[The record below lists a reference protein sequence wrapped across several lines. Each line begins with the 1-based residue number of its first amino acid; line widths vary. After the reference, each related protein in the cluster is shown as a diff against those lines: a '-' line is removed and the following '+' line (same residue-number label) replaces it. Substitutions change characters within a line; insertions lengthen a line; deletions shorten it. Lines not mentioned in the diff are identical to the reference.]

1 MKGKA
6 IRKGVFIPA
15 FSCVLIAGIVGL
27 INNQLLISFFK
38 GAFEL
43 AYQNLS
49 WLYQWIV
56 LAIVIVCSLLTFT
69 KIGNIRIGGESAKP
83 KYSFWSW
90 FAMSL
95 TGGIGASI
103 VSSSISQPI
112 TFLQSIWGELDGYGI
127 EPGSPEAVLFALGR
141 SFHEWSLFP
150 YAFYGICGTA
160 IAYLCFNKSQPVSLS
175 TLLVPLFG
183 DKVKKKWISSLI
195 DSINI
200 LALALALVGTLG
212 TFIGLTTSCAKYVYN
227 IQPTHV
233 LMLVVMGIT
242 TILYLLSSLSG
253 VDKGIKFFAN
263 LNFKFYMVLMAIVLL
278 LGGSAAYIFNTSTS
292 AIGYWLQNLPLWS
305 FDTGTAGGSALLQ
318 WWTIYNWTFWMA
330 FAPVTGVFLAQLTY
344 GHTIRE
350 VMIVNWLMPSAFAII
365 WFSVFGGCAINWQV
379 NGVLDIATVISENG
393 TYAGIWAFIK
403 QLPLAQILIP
413 ITLFIMLISFSTSAD
428 NSVSAISALCTKDS
442 KIGDEA
448 PPILKILWGVAIG
461 VLAYLLMA
469 YAAGSK
475 GNDGVRYMVVA
486 IGAVLSVFIVLMIVS
501 TVKMFFVDREKQ
513 IEEIK

>member
-15 FSCVLIAGIVGL
+15 FSCVLIAGAVGL

-56 LAIVIVCSLLTFT
+56 LAIVIICVILTFS
-69 KIGNIRIGGESAKP
+69 KVGNIRIGGPDAKP
-83 KYSFWSW
+83 KYGFWSW

-127 EPGSPEAVLFALGR
+127 EPGSAEAVLFALGR
-141 SFHEWSLFP
+141 SFHEWSVFP
-150 YAFYGICGTA
+150 YAFYGICSIS
-160 IAYLCFNKSQPVSLS
+160 IAYLCFNKKQPVSLS

-183 DKVKKKWISSLI
+183 DKVKKRGISSLI
-195 DSINI
+195 DAVNI

-212 TFIGLTTSCAKYVYN
+212 TFIGLTSACAKYVYN
-227 IQPTHV
+227 IHPTHI
-233 LMLVVMGIT
+233 LMLTVMGVT

-253 VDKGIKFFAN
+253 VEKGIKFFAN
-263 LNFKFYMVLMAIVLL
+263 LNFRFYMVLTAIVLV
-278 LGGSAAYIFNTSTS
+278 LGGSAAFIFNTSTS

-305 FDTGTAGGSALLQ
+305 LDTGTSGGSALLQ

-350 VMIVNWLMPSAFAII
+350 SLIVNWLMPSVFAII

-379 NGVLDIATVISENG
+379 SGFLDIASVINENG
-393 TYAGIWAFIK
+393 TYAGIWAFIGK
-403 QLPLAQILIP
+403 LPFAQILIP

-428 NSVSAISALCTKDS
+428 NSVSAISALCTQNS

-448 PPILKILWGVAIG
+448 PSILKILWGVAIG

-469 YAAGSK
+469 YAAGTK

-486 IGAVLSVFIVLMIVS
+486 IGSVLSIFIILMIAS
-501 TVKMFFVDREKQ
+501 TVKMFFVDKKTSQKQ
-513 IEEIK
+513 E

>member
-1 MKGKA
+1 MEEIQTKGKA

-15 FSCVLIAGIVGL
+15 FSCVLVAGIVGL

-56 LAIVIVCSLLTFT
+56 LAIVIVCTLLTFT

-127 EPGSPEAVLFALGR
+127 EPRSPEAVLFALGR
-141 SFHEWSLFP
+141 SFHEWSLFS
-150 YAFYGICGTA
+150 YAFYGICGTT
-160 IAYLCFNKSQPVSLS
+160 IAYLCFNKKRPVSLS
-175 TLLVPLFG
+175 TLLVPLLG
-183 DKVKKKWISSLI
+183 DKVKKKWVSSLI
-195 DSINI
+195 DAINI

-233 LMLVVMGIT
+233 LMLVVMGVT
-242 TILYLLSSLSG
+242 TVLYLLSSLSG

-263 LNFKFYMVLMAIVLL
+263 LNFRFYMVLMVIVLL
-278 LGGSAAYIFNTSTS
+278 LGGSASYIFNTSTS
-292 AIGYWLQNLPLWS
+292 AIGYWLQNLPL
-305 FDTGTAGGSALLQ
+305 
-318 WWTIYNWTFWMA
+318 
-330 FAPVTGVFLAQLTY
+330 
-344 GHTIRE
+344 
-350 VMIVNWLMPSAFAII
+350 
-365 WFSVFGGCAINWQV
+365 
-379 NGVLDIATVISENG
+379 
-393 TYAGIWAFIK
+393 
-403 QLPLAQILIP
+403 
-413 ITLFIMLISFSTSAD
+413 
-428 NSVSAISALCTKDS
+428 
-442 KIGDEA
+442 
-448 PPILKILWGVAIG
+448 
-461 VLAYLLMA
+461 
-469 YAAGSK
+469 
-475 GNDGVRYMVVA
+475 
-486 IGAVLSVFIVLMIVS
+486 
-501 TVKMFFVDREKQ
+501 
-513 IEEIK
+513 

>member
-15 FSCVLIAGIVGL
+15 FSCVLIAGTIGL

-56 LAIVIVCSLLTFT
+56 LAIVIVCVILIFS
-69 KIGNIRIGGESAKP
+69 KVGNIRIGGENAKP
-83 KYSFWSW
+83 KFGFWSW

-127 EPGSPEAVLFALGR
+127 EPGSTEAVMFALGR
-141 SFHEWSLFP
+141 SFHEWSFFP
-150 YAFYGICGTA
+150 YAFYGICSIS
-160 IAYLCFNKSQPVSLS
+160 IAYLCFNKNQPVSLS
-175 TLLVPLFG
+175 SLLVPLFG
-183 DKVKKKWISSLI
+183 NKVKKRWVSSLI
-195 DSINI
+195 DGINI
-200 LALALALVGTLG
+200 LSLALALVGTLG
-212 TFIGLTTSCAKYVYN
+212 TFIGLASSCAKYVYN

-233 LMLVVMGIT
+233 LMFAVMGVT

-253 VDKGIKFFAN
+253 VEKGIKFFAN
-263 LNFKFYMVLMAIVLL
+263 LNFRFYMVLMAIVIV
-278 LGGSAAYIFNTSTS
+278 LGGSVAYIFNSSTS
-292 AIGYWLQNLPLWS
+292 AIGYWLENLPLWS
-305 FDTGTAGGSALLQ
+305 LDTGTAGGSALLQ

-350 VMIVNWLMPSAFAII
+350 SLIVNWLMPSVFAII

-379 NGVLDIATVISENG
+379 SGVLDIASVINENG
-393 TYAGIWAFIK
+393 TYAGIWAFIEK
-403 QLPLAQILIP
+403 LPFAQGLIP

-428 NSVSAISALCTKDS
+428 NSVSAISALCTQNS

-448 PPILKILWGVAIG
+448 PSSLKILWGVAIG

-486 IGAVLSVFIVLMIVS
+486 IGSVLSIFIVLMIIS
-501 TVKMFFVDREKQ
+501 TIKMFFGDRN
-513 IEEIK
+513 IKE